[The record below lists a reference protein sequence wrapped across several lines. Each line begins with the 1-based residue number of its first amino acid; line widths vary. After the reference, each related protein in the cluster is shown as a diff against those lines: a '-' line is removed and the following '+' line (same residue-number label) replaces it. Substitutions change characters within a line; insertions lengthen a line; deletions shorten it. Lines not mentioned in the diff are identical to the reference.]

1 MRAVLFGDI
10 EAAARA
16 LLNCPPDAREDL
28 CDRIVAEAGLAD
40 RYVRRMGRL
49 HPLWGNGTLR
59 DAARRYGSPPAPGFD
74 DRSYCTC
81 FGLVLKALC
90 HRREKP
96 SM

>member
-1 MRAVLFGDI
+1 MR
-10 EAAARA
+10 
-16 LLNCPPDAREDL
+16 
-28 CDRIVAEAGLAD
+28 GLAHSDLVMLARRLLGLPEATWEGTVRQMLD
-40 RYVRRMGRL
+40 RAHTADLYRKRTGRA

-96 SM
+96 RM